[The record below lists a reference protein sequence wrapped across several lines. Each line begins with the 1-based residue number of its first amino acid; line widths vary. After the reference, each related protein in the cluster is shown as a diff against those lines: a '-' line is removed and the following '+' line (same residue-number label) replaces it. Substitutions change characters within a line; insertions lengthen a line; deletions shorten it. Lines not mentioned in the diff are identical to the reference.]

1 MYIPGTS
8 SIESGFIFSSLNVGL
23 TSQSLQLT
31 FAILLAFFKPV
42 LFKLLPPITILHL
55 AFLDPKLI
63 CSRLLQMKVLP
74 WNVTWTWSKQVSWL
88 SPEWSILQSNYDP
101 SKSFKF

>member
-31 FAILLAFFKPV
+31 FAILLGNG
-42 LFKLLPPITILHL
+42 
-55 AFLDPKLI
+55 D
-63 CSRLLQMKVLP
+63 
-74 WNVTWTWSKQVSWL
+74 L
-88 SPEWSILQSNYDP
+88 SCDLSVRAKN
-101 SKSFKF
+101 